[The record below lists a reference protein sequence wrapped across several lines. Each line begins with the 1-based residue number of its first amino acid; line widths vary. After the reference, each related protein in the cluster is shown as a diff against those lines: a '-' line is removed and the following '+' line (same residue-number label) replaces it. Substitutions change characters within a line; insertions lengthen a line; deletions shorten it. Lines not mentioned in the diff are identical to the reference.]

1 MVRKREKTRLLMFKK
16 VLGGSPDESEY
27 GCKSNEIVSCSVTHI
42 LKQEA
47 KVIHT
52 TI

>member
-1 MVRKREKTRLLMFKK
+1 MLHEKKKTKQLKVK
-16 VLGGSPDESEY
+16 VLGGSPGKSEY
-27 GCKSNEIVSCSVTHI
+27 GCKSNEVVSCSVTGS

-47 KVIHT
+47 KVIHS